1 MKCHVTVD
9 ILPPHTEITTSF
21 WKVIQS
27 IWVIKGLSQNMISI
41 TLLFLWFAYHVNYL
55 HQSFCLFHISH
66 FSLFTL
72 VVSRENKNIKFE
84 AKVIL
89 DFCSFVFGIVIW
101 LRRVT
106 SATELAPSVHWFDRG
121 RLPCSDNKITLKPRK
136 LLSKSAR
143 VNSCL
148 TMTAAILRLKGTD
161 NDRKEFHWT
170 SHFLQCPF
178 SCNVFSILAIL
189 AAF

>member
-1 MKCHVTVD
+1 MTVGFCSPTPMVAIWEMGMYIVHFFLTIVSDISLITLSKVPSVSVVKCHVTLD

-72 VVSRENKNIKFE
+72 AVSRENKNIKFE

-89 DFCSFVFGIVIW
+89 DFCSFVFSIVIW
-101 LRRVT
+101 VTRVT
-106 SATELAPSVHWFDRG
+106 LAMRLALSVSWHWLALVWQG
-121 RLPCSDNKITLKPRK
+121 ETVACSNNKRNLKKAKKP
-136 LLSKSAR
+136 
-143 VNSCL
+143 V
-148 TMTAAILRLKGTD
+148 
-161 NDRKEFHWT
+161 E
-170 SHFLQCPF
+170 
-178 SCNVFSILAIL
+178 
-189 AAF
+189 

>member
-1 MKCHVTVD
+1 MGIWEMGNVYCTSSLTIVSNISLIITLSKVLSVSVVKCHVTVD

-55 HQSFCLFHISH
+55 HQSFCLFYISH

-72 VVSRENKNIKFE
+72 AVSRENKNIEFE

-89 DFCSFVFGIVIW
+89 DFYSFVFGIVTW

-106 SATELAPSVHWFDRG
+106 SATELTLSVHWFDRG
-121 RLPCSDNKITLKPRK
+121 RLPCSNNKSNPKAK
-136 LLSKSAR
+136 K
-143 VNSCL
+143 
-148 TMTAAILRLKGTD
+148 TA
-161 NDRKEFHWT
+161 E
-170 SHFLQCPF
+170 
-178 SCNVFSILAIL
+178 
-189 AAF
+189 